1 MPIVA
6 DGQLN
11 LAALTVDDIYVVII
25 PPQTPLIQGF
35 PTDKIGIVGTG
46 SKGEPGKPYLIS
58 DPSSAV
64 RSFGDINTHQ
74 NDLVTEIIAML
85 KQGANNIW
93 GIRVTDGTDVKASQN
108 LVDNAGTP
116 ANLIKLTALTSG
128 IDGNNIVA
136 NVGVGSNNTA
146 LPATGT
152 VTISGSWVAADTAT
166 ITFNGTAKQYTI
178 VTNDTPQTIAQAL
191 AAMLNSDPVTA
202 SKGSAS
208 VSGTVITITSVTRGT
223 VGNALTLTAT
233 KSSVGGTITASG
245 ATLAG
250 GTGNQAYRV
259 TIRTSSDVPEIFDNI
274 TGTAGTG
281 TGSAAANI
289 INAIN
294 NGVTGVR
301 GPSAIVTAA
310 VSTDAPIGTGNL
322 INQQVTLSGGTDGRT
337 GVTTSALI
345 GVDGFT
351 RTGMYALRGLDV
363 AQFGIAGMSDP
374 TSWAAQLAFAKSE
387 ENLVVLGM
395 AQATSSQAAV
405 SAKQSNA
412 IDDYHAVMVKDHLYL
427 NDTKNNQI
435 RLVSP
440 IGATLGRIATL
451 SPERSPGNKPVYGFL
466 GTERTG
472 YTGPGGSFRPGVP
485 YSYAEIAFLESAGI
499 NFFLSPSVGGNY
511 LGMRHGQNASSDPTR
526 NGINYSK
533 MTQFIAKSLHQ
544 SMGWAV
550 NETHTPELRR
560 RVKSSLS
567 QFLESL
573 ANPGPGRNP
582 MIGDANGGRPYYIQC
597 DEKNNPNNLVA
608 LGYMFV
614 YTQVKYLSIVRFFV
628 LQVEAGQSVSVRVQ
642 EQAPLN
648 FAA

>member
-6 DGQLN
+6 EGQLN
-11 LAALTVDDIYVVII
+11 LAGLVVDDIYVVIV

-35 PTDKIGIVGTG
+35 PTDGIGLIGTA
-46 SKGEPGKPYLIS
+46 SKGEPNRPYLIG
-58 DPSSAV
+58 DPASAV
-64 RSFGDINTHQ
+64 RALGDINTHQ
-74 NDLVTEIIAML
+74 NDLMTEIMGAL
-85 KQGANNIW
+85 KQGANNIYA
-93 GIRVTDGTDVKASQN
+93 IRVTDGTDVKASAN
-108 LVDNAGTP
+108 ITDNAVTP

-128 IDGNNIVA
+128 IDGNNIIA
-136 NVGVGSNNTA
+136 NVGVGANNTA
-146 LPATGT
+146 LSASGT
-152 VTISGSWVAADTAT
+152 VTLAGTWLAADTAT
-166 ITFNGTAKQYTI
+166 IVLGGTSKQYT
-178 VTNDTPQTIAQAL
+178 VLTGDTSQTIAQAL
-191 AAMLNSDPVTA
+191 ASLINSDPITA
-202 SKGSAS
+202 AKASAS
-208 VSGTVITITSVTRGT
+208 VSGGVITLTAVTRGT
-223 VGNALTLTAT
+223 VGNSITLTAS
-233 KSSVGGTITASG
+233 KASVGGTITASG
-245 ATLAG
+245 ANLAG
-250 GTGNQAYRV
+250 GTGTQSYRITV
-259 TIRTSSDVPEIFDNI
+259 RTSSDVPEIFDNI

-281 TGSAAANI
+281 AGSAAANA

-294 NGVTGVR
+294 NGITGVR

-310 VSTDAPIGTGNL
+310 VSVDSPVGSGSL
-322 INQQVTLSGGTDGRT
+322 LNQQVTLSGGTDGRA
-337 GVTTSALI
+337 GVTTSALL

-351 RTGMYALRGLDV
+351 RTGMYALRGLPI
-363 AQFGIAGMSDP
+363 AQFGIAGMGDP
-374 TSWAAQLAFAKSE
+374 TSWATQLAMAKSE
-387 ENLVVLGM
+387 ESLVVLGM
-395 AQATSSQAAV
+395 AQGTGSQAAV
-405 SAKQSNA
+405 ASKQSNG
-412 IDDYHAVMVKDHLYL
+412 IDDYHAVVVKDHLYL

-440 IGATLGRIATL
+440 IGAALGRIATL
-451 SPERSPGNKPVYGFL
+451 SPERSPGNKPLYGFL

-485 YSYAEIAFLESAGI
+485 YSTAEIALLESSGI
-499 NFFLSPSVGGNY
+499 TFFNIPAVGGNY
-511 LGMRHGQNASSDPTR
+511 MAMRHGQNASSDPTR

-582 MIGDANGGRPYYIQC
+582 MIGDADGGPAYYIQC
-597 DEKNNPNNLVA
+597 DQFNNPKNMVA

-614 YTQVKYLSIVRFFV
+614 YVQVKYLSIVRFFI

-648 FAA
+648 LAA